1 MIYIIKWSIS
11 VWMKIK
17 IILLFTTKQIRRIFG
32 VPLFISIILSFFCSS
47 FRTSDKQN
55 GSLLSIIKKTYDH
68 FQRVELA
75 PSLAFS
81 IKTLFSNSVNATAI
95 SQICPSDSF
104 NSYLVSICILSF
116 IHRTIIVRKYELIL
130 RRQIVTLKASLLI
143 FIWFLFVLVCERI
156 MNRLIEKIFILLFV
170 IIITLFNGLLF
181 IIKILVFWI
190 VHQLYN
196 YGKSLILEWYYWII
210 TEIILPW
217 RIDWTSNPIYS
228 KE

>member
-1 MIYIIKWSIS
+1 
-11 VWMKIK
+11 MKIK

-143 FIWFLFVLVCERI
+143 FIWFLFVLVYERI

-181 IIKILVFWI
+181 IIKILVF
-190 VHQLYN
+190 
-196 YGKSLILEWYYWII
+196 
-210 TEIILPW
+210 
-217 RIDWTSNPIYS
+217 
-228 KE
+228 